1 MKLGDWIAV
10 ICFVIALVIIWEF
23 REALLLVM
31 GAVVLSIALNSLVRL
46 LQTWGDR
53 LNMRLSRGMAVF
65 LAIVLVGLFGTL
77 FFALVAPPFINQFQ
91 QLIEL
96 APIGFQ
102 RFLNWLDKIR
112 ISPPVWLNLEQLQ
125 LPNFSELAQQVGPLA
140 QNVIENFFTF
150 FSNSLAVL
158 VKLLFVLVLTV
169 MFLVDP
175 TSYRKLLIR
184 LFPSFYRRRAD
195 SILSLCEEVLL
206 GWMGG
211 IVINSLFVAILSA
224 IGLGVLQVR
233 FVFAHA
239 LLAGV
244 FNFVPNIGPMLS
256 VIFPIS
262 VALLDSPLKALGV
275 LILYL
280 VIQNVESYWFSPMV
294 MRKQISLLPAVT
306 LTAQIFFATFL
317 GLLGLILAL
326 PLAVVTK
333 TWLEEAFFKDFL
345 DRWGGN
351 PRRQISQQ
359 MVTLEEA
366 QLSPGHGEMVTEGD
380 VRSLG
385 ELMGRINRDLDLT
398 VEQGVVLI
406 IG

>member
-10 ICFVIALVIIWEF
+10 ICFIIALVIIWEF

-31 GAVVLSIALNSLVRL
+31 SAVVLSVALNSLVRL
-46 LQTWGDR
+46 LQSWCDH
-53 LNMRLSRGMAVF
+53 LHMKLSRGMAVF
-65 LAIVLVGLFGTL
+65 IAIVLVGLFGTL

-102 RFLNWLDKIR
+102 RFLNWLDQIR

-140 QNVIENFFTF
+140 QNVIENFVTF

-195 SILSLCEEVLL
+195 SILCLCEEVLL

-211 IVINSLFVAILSA
+211 IVINSIFVAMLSA
-224 IGLGVLQVR
+224 IGLAALQVR

-262 VALLDSPLKALGV
+262 VALLDTPLKALGV

-351 PRRQISQQ
+351 PRRQIARQ
-359 MVTLEEA
+359 MVAIDEA
-366 QLSPGHGEMVTEGD
+366 QLSPSHGEMVTEGMAD
-380 VRSLG
+380 PWES
-385 ELMGRINRDLDLT
+385 
-398 VEQGVVLI
+398 
-406 IG
+406 

>member
-10 ICFVIALVIIWEF
+10 ICFIISLVILWQF
-23 REALLLVM
+23 REALLLVLS
-31 GAVVLSIALNSLVRL
+31 AVVLAIALNSLVRL
-46 LQTWGDR
+46 LQHWGQR
-53 LNMRLSRGMAVF
+53 LGFQPSRGLAV
-65 LAIVLVGLFGTL
+65 LISLILVGLFGTL
-77 FFALVAPPFINQFQ
+77 FFTLVAPPFINQFQ

-96 APIGFQ
+96 APVGFQ
-102 RFLNWLDKIR
+102 RFLNWLDQVR
-112 ISPPVWLNLEQLQ
+112 VSPPVWLNLEELQ

-140 QNVIENFFTF
+140 QNVVENFVTF

-158 VKLLFVLVLTV
+158 VKVLFVLVLTV

-175 TSYRKLLIR
+175 ASYRNLLIR

-195 SILSLCEEVLL
+195 EILTLCEEVLL

-211 IVINSLFVAILSA
+211 IVINSIFVASLSA
-224 IGLGVLQVR
+224 IGLAALQVR

-244 FNFVPNIGPMLS
+244 FNFVPNIGPILS

-262 VALLDSPLKALGV
+262 VALLDTPLKALGV

-345 DRWGGN
+345 DRWSGD
-351 PRRQISQQ
+351 PQRQISRQ
-359 MVTLEEA
+359 MVVVEEA
-366 QLSPGHGEMVTEGD
+366 KLSPSQPEMHSENT
-380 VRSLG
+380 
-385 ELMGRINRDLDLT
+385 LDPWDA
-398 VEQGVVLI
+398 
-406 IG
+406 

>member
-10 ICFVIALVIIWEF
+10 ICFIIALVIIWEF

-31 GAVVLSIALNSLVRL
+31 SAIVLSVALNSLVRL

-53 LNMRLSRGMAVF
+53 LHMKLSRGMAV
-65 LAIVLVGLFGTL
+65 LIAIVLVGLFGTL

-102 RFLNWLDKIR
+102 RFLNWLDQIR

-140 QNVIENFFTF
+140 QNVIENFVTF

-195 SILSLCEEVLL
+195 SILCLCEEVLL

-211 IVINSLFVAILSA
+211 IVINSIFVAMLSA
-224 IGLGVLQVR
+224 IGLAALQVR

-262 VALLDSPLKALGV
+262 VALLDTPLKALGV

-351 PRRQISQQ
+351 PSRQIARQ
-359 MVTLEEA
+359 MVAIDEA
-366 QLSPGHGEMVTEGD
+366 QLSPSHGEMVTEGMAD
-380 VRSLG
+380 PWES
-385 ELMGRINRDLDLT
+385 
-398 VEQGVVLI
+398 
-406 IG
+406 

>member
-10 ICFVIALVIIWEF
+10 ICFIIALVIIWEF

-31 GAVVLSIALNSLVRL
+31 SAIVLSVALNSLVRL

-53 LNMRLSRGMAVF
+53 LHMKLSRGMAVF
-65 LAIVLVGLFGTL
+65 IAIVLVGLFGTL

-102 RFLNWLDKIR
+102 RFLNWLDQIR

-140 QNVIENFFTF
+140 QNVIENFVTF

-195 SILSLCEEVLL
+195 SILNLCEEVLL

-211 IVINSLFVAILSA
+211 IVINSIFVAMLSA
-224 IGLGVLQVR
+224 IGLAALQVR

-262 VALLDSPLKALGV
+262 VALLDTPLKALGV

-351 PRRQISQQ
+351 PSRQIARQ
-359 MVTLEEA
+359 MVAIDEA
-366 QLSPGHGEMVTEGD
+366 QLSPSHGEMVTEGMAD
-380 VRSLG
+380 PWES
-385 ELMGRINRDLDLT
+385 
-398 VEQGVVLI
+398 
-406 IG
+406 

>member
-1 MKLGDWIAV
+1 MISIVKLGDWIAV
-10 ICFVIALVIIWEF
+10 ICFIISLVILWQF
-23 REALLLVM
+23 REALLLLM
-31 GAVVLSIALNSLVRL
+31 SAIVLAIALNSLVRF
-46 LQTWGDR
+46 LQNQGQQLGFR
-53 LNMRLSRGMAVF
+53 PSRGLAV
-65 LAIVLVGLFGTL
+65 LIALILVGLFGTL
-77 FFALVAPPFINQFQ
+77 FFTLVAPPFINQFQ

-96 APIGFQ
+96 APVGFQ
-102 RFLNWLDKIR
+102 RFLNWLDQLR
-112 ISPPVWLNLEQLQ
+112 VSPPVWLNLDELQ

-140 QNVIENFFTF
+140 QNVIENFVTF

-158 VKLLFVLVLTV
+158 LKVLFVLVLTI

-175 TSYRKLLIR
+175 HSYRSLLIR

-195 SILSLCEEVLL
+195 EILTLCEEVLL

-211 IVINSLFVAILSA
+211 IVINSIFVASLSA
-224 IGLGVLQVR
+224 IGLALLQVR

-244 FNFVPNIGPMLS
+244 FNFVPNIGPILS

-262 VALLDSPLKALGV
+262 VALLDTPLKALGV

-345 DRWGGN
+345 DRWSGD
-351 PRRQISQQ
+351 PQHQISQQ
-359 MVTLEEA
+359 MVIIDEA
-366 QLSPGHGEMVTEGD
+366 QLSPSQAEISPQTP
-380 VRSLG
+380 
-385 ELMGRINRDLDLT
+385 LDPWDA
-398 VEQGVVLI
+398 
-406 IG
+406 

>member
-366 QLSPGHGEMVTEGD
+366 QLSPGHGEMVTEGMSD
-380 VRSLG
+380 PWES
-385 ELMGRINRDLDLT
+385 
-398 VEQGVVLI
+398 
-406 IG
+406 

>member
-10 ICFVIALVIIWEF
+10 VCFIIALVIIWEF

-46 LQTWGDR
+46 LQNWGDR
-53 LNMRLSRGMAVF
+53 LQMKPSRGMAVF
-65 LAIVLVGLFGTL
+65 ISIILVGLFGTL

-102 RFLNWLDKIR
+102 RFLNWLDQIR

-140 QNVIENFFTF
+140 QNVIENFVTF

-175 TSYRKLLIR
+175 TSYRNLLIR

-195 SILSLCEEVLL
+195 KILTLCEEVLL

-224 IGLGVLQVR
+224 LGLAALQVR

-351 PRRQISQQ
+351 PRREISRQ
-359 MVTLEEA
+359 MVAIEEA
-366 QLSPGHGEMVTEGD
+366 QLSPSHGEMVTEGMAD
-380 VRSLG
+380 PWES
-385 ELMGRINRDLDLT
+385 
-398 VEQGVVLI
+398 
-406 IG
+406 

>member
-10 ICFVIALVIIWEF
+10 ICFIIALVIIWEF

-31 GAVVLSIALNSLVRL
+31 SAVVLSVALNSLVRL
-46 LQTWGDR
+46 LQSWCDH
-53 LNMRLSRGMAVF
+53 LHMKLSRGMAVF
-65 LAIVLVGLFGTL
+65 ISIVLVGLFGTL

-102 RFLNWLDKIR
+102 RFLNWLDQIR

-140 QNVIENFFTF
+140 QNVIENFVTF

-195 SILSLCEEVLL
+195 SILCLCEEVLL

-211 IVINSLFVAILSA
+211 IVINSIFVAMLSA
-224 IGLGVLQVR
+224 IGLAALQVR

-262 VALLDSPLKALGV
+262 VALLDTPLKALGV

-351 PRRQISQQ
+351 PRRQIARQ
-359 MVTLEEA
+359 MVAIDEA
-366 QLSPGHGEMVTEGD
+366 QLSPSHGEMVTEGMAD
-380 VRSLG
+380 PWES
-385 ELMGRINRDLDLT
+385 
-398 VEQGVVLI
+398 
-406 IG
+406 

>member
-10 ICFVIALVIIWEF
+10 ICFIISLVILWEF
-23 REALLLVM
+23 REALLLVLS
-31 GAVVLSIALNSLVRL
+31 AVVLAIALNSLVCL
-46 LQTWGDR
+46 LQNWGKR
-53 LNMRLSRGMAVF
+53 LGFQPSRELAV
-65 LAIVLVGLFGTL
+65 LIALILVGLFGTL
-77 FFALVAPPFINQFQ
+77 FFTLVAPPFINQFQ

-96 APIGFQ
+96 APVGFQ
-102 RFLNWLDKIR
+102 RFLNWLDQVR
-112 ISPPVWLNLEQLQ
+112 VSPPVWLNLDELQ

-140 QNVIENFFTF
+140 QNVVENFVTF

-158 VKLLFVLVLTV
+158 LKFLFVLVLTV

-175 TSYRKLLIR
+175 TSYRNLLIR

-195 SILSLCEEVLL
+195 EILTLCEEVLL

-211 IVINSLFVAILSA
+211 IVINSIFVASLSA
-224 IGLGVLQVR
+224 IGLAILQVR

-244 FNFVPNIGPMLS
+244 FNFIPNIGPILS

-262 VALLDSPLKALGV
+262 VALLDTPLKALGV

-345 DRWGGN
+345 DRWSGD
-351 PRRQISQQ
+351 PQRQISRQ
-359 MVTLEEA
+359 MVVVEEA
-366 QLSPGHGEMVTEGD
+366 KLSSSRPEMSSETT
-380 VRSLG
+380 
-385 ELMGRINRDLDLT
+385 LDPWDA
-398 VEQGVVLI
+398 
-406 IG
+406 

>member
-10 ICFVIALVIIWEF
+10 ICFIIALVIIWEF

-31 GAVVLSIALNSLVRL
+31 SAVVLSIALNSLVRL
-46 LQTWGDR
+46 LQTWGDH
-53 LNMRLSRGMAVF
+53 LHMKLSRGMAVF
-65 LAIVLVGLFGTL
+65 LSIVLVGLFGTL

-102 RFLNWLDKIR
+102 RFLNWLDQIR

-140 QNVIENFFTF
+140 QNVIENFVTF

-195 SILSLCEEVLL
+195 SILTLCEEVLL

-211 IVINSLFVAILSA
+211 IVINSVFVAMLSA
-224 IGLGVLQVR
+224 IGLATLQVR

-351 PRRQISQQ
+351 PRREISRQ
-359 MVTLEEA
+359 MVAIEEA
-366 QLSPGHGEMVTEGD
+366 QLSPSHGEMVTEGMAD
-380 VRSLG
+380 PWES
-385 ELMGRINRDLDLT
+385 
-398 VEQGVVLI
+398 
-406 IG
+406 